1 MSLKTC
7 NKAEEANLY
16 TLEVSI
22 DGQTFNDAM
31 NKAFNKQKNRIALP
45 GFRKG
50 KVTRKMA
57 ETFYG
62 KGFLYEDALDICYPA
77 AVEGA
82 IAEAGLD
89 VVGTKSA
96 DIKEIGEDG
105 VELTVDVYVKPDVAI
120 KAYKELKAT
129 KKKVEATEEEI
140 KDKIDELVHRN
151 ARIISVEDRAAQD
164 GDIAVID
171 FEGFVDDV
179 PFEGGKG
186 ENYELKL
193 GSGTFIPGFEDQI
206 VGHNPEDAFDV
217 NVTFPHEYAPE
228 LADNDA
234 VFKVKLHEIKVEEF
248 PEVDDEFAQDAADC
262 DTVDDLKKQLADEI
276 KSEKEEAN
284 EREIRTQLFDKLV
297 ENTEG
302 EIPPVMIDS
311 EIENQVR
318 DMDYRLSSQ
327 GMNFQTY
334 LQYMGMDMDG
344 YKAQARP
351 EAEKAVKL
359 RLALEKVA
367 ALEAIE
373 IADEDLEA
381 EYDKYAEQYKM
392 EKDQIKKII
401 PVDGLKKDMAVEKA
415 IKVIRDSAKV
425 TTARKPR
432 APKEKTEAAE
442 AEAEAEASP
451 E

>member
-62 KGFLYEDALDICYPA
+62 KGFLYEDALDICYPS
-77 AVEGA
+77 AVEEA

-105 VELTVDVYVKPDVAI
+105 VELTVEVYVKPDVDV

-129 KKKVEATEEEI
+129 RKKVEATEKEI
-140 KDKIDELVHRN
+140 NDKIDELVHRN

-179 PFEGGKG
+179 AFEGGKG

-206 VGHNPEDAFDV
+206 IGHNPEDAFDV
-217 NVTFPHEYAPE
+217 NLTFPHEYAPE
-228 LADNDA
+228 LADKDA

-262 DTVDDLKKQLADEI
+262 DTVDALKKQLADEI

-297 ENTEG
+297 ENTDG

-311 EIENQVR
+311 EIENQIR

-334 LQYMGMDMDG
+334 LQYMGMDMDA
-344 YKAQARP
+344 YKEQARP

-367 ALEAIE
+367 ALEEIE
-373 IADEDLEA
+373 IGDEDLEA

-401 PVDGLKKDMAVEKA
+401 PVDGLKKDLAVEKA
-415 IKVIRDSAKV
+415 IKVIRDNAKV

-432 APKEKTEAAE
+432 AAKEKTEAAE
-442 AEAEAEASP
+442 SEEAAE
-451 E
+451 

>member
-1 MSLKTC
+1 MSLKAC

-22 DGQTFNDAM
+22 DGQTFNDAL
-31 NKAFNKQKNRIALP
+31 NKAFAKQKNRISLP

-89 VVGTKSA
+89 VVGTKKA

-105 VELTVDVYVKPDVAI
+105 VELIVEVYVKPDVEI

-129 KKKVEATEEEI
+129 RKKVEATDEEI
-140 KDKIDELVHRN
+140 QEKIDELVRRN
-151 ARIISVEDRAAQD
+151 ARILSVEDRAAQE

-171 FEGFVDDV
+171 FEGFVDGVAFD
-179 PFEGGKG
+179 GGKG

-206 VGHNPEDAFDV
+206 IGHNPEDAFDV
-217 NVTFPHEYAPE
+217 NVTFPHDYAAE
-228 LADNDA
+228 LADKDA
-234 VFKVKLHEIKVEEF
+234 VFQVKLHEIKTEEF

-276 KSEKEEAN
+276 KSEKDSAN

-302 EIPPVMIDS
+302 DIPPVMIDS
-311 EIENQVR
+311 EIENQIR

-334 LQYMGMDMDG
+334 LQYMGMDMDA
-344 YKAQARP
+344 YKEQMQP

-373 IADEDLEA
+373 ISDDDLEA

-392 EKDQIKKII
+392 EKEQIKKII
-401 PVDGLKKDMAVEKA
+401 PVDGLKKDLAVEKA
-415 IKVIRDSAKV
+415 IQVIRDNAKV

-432 APKEKTEAAE
+432 APKEKTADAPQTDAGESAE
-442 AEAEAEASP
+442 
-451 E
+451 

>member
-22 DGQTFNDAM
+22 DAQTFNDAM
-31 NKAFNKQKNRIALP
+31 NKAFAKQKNRISLP

-62 KGFLYEDALDICYPA
+62 KGFLYEDALDLCYPT
-77 AVEGA
+77 AVEDA
-82 IAEAGLD
+82 IKEAQLET
-89 VVGTKSA
+89 VGTKSA
-96 DIKEIGEDG
+96 DIKEIGENG
-105 VELTVDVYVKPDVAI
+105 VELTVEVYVKPDVEI

-129 KKKVEATEEEI
+129 KKKVEATDEEI
-140 KDKIDELVHRN
+140 NAKIDELVHRN

-171 FEGFVDDV
+171 FEGFVDGV
-179 PFEGGKG
+179 AFEGGKG
-186 ENYELKL
+186 ENYELKI

-206 VGHNPEDAFDV
+206 IGHNAEDAFDV
-217 NVTFPHEYAPE
+217 NVTFPHEYTPE
-228 LADNDA
+228 LADKEA
-234 VFKVKLHEIKVEEF
+234 VFKVTLHEIKTEEF

-262 DTVDDLKKQLADEI
+262 DTVDALKKQLADEI
-276 KSEKEEAN
+276 KHEKEDAN
-284 EREIRTQLFDKLV
+284 DREIRSQLFDKLV

-302 EIPPVMIDS
+302 EIPPVMVDS
-311 EIENQVR
+311 EIENQIR

-334 LQYMGMDMDG
+334 LQYMGMDMDA
-344 YKAQARP
+344 YKEQARP
-351 EAEKAVKL
+351 DAEKAVKL

-367 ALEAIE
+367 ELAGITVS
-373 IADEDLEA
+373 DEEMEA

-392 EKDQIKKII
+392 EKEQIKKII
-401 PVDGLKKDMAVEKA
+401 PVDGLKKDLCVEKA
-415 IKVIRDSAKV
+415 IQVIRDNAKI

-432 APKEKTEAAE
+432 APKEKTDVAPADEETAE
-442 AEAEAEASP
+442 
-451 E
+451 

>member
-16 TLEVSI
+16 TLEISI

-31 NKAFNKQKNRIALP
+31 NKAFNKQKSRISLP

-77 AVEGA
+77 AVEEA

-105 VELTVDVYVKPDVAI
+105 VELTVDVYVKPDVEI

-140 KDKIDELVHRN
+140 KDKIDELVRRN

-179 PFEGGKG
+179 AFEGGKG
-186 ENYELKL
+186 ENYELKI

-206 VGHNPEDAFDV
+206 IGHKPEDAFDV

-228 LADNDA
+228 LADKAA
-234 VFKVKLHEIKVEEF
+234 VFKVKVHEIKVEEF

-262 DTVDDLKKQLADEI
+262 DTVEDLKKQLADEI

-302 EIPPVMIDS
+302 DIPPVMIDS

-334 LQYMGMDMDG
+334 LQYMGMDMDA
-344 YKAQARP
+344 YKEQARP

-367 ALEAIE
+367 SLEQIE
-373 IADEDLEA
+373 IGDDELEA

-392 EKDQIKKII
+392 EKEQIKKII

-415 IKVIRDSAKV
+415 IKVIRDNAKV

-432 APKEKTEAAE
+432 APKEKPEAAPE
-442 AEAEAEASP
+442 TEESAE
-451 E
+451 

>member
-1 MSLKTC
+1 MSLKAC

-31 NKAFNKQKNRIALP
+31 NKAFAKQKNRIALP

-77 AVEGA
+77 AVEEA
-82 IAEAGLD
+82 IGEAGLEA
-89 VVGTKSA
+89 VGTKSA

-105 VELTVDVYVKPDVAI
+105 VELTVEVYVKPDVTV

-140 KDKIDELVHRN
+140 NEKIDALVHRN
-151 ARIISVEDRAAQD
+151 ARILSVEDRAAQD
-164 GDIAVID
+164 GDITVID
-171 FEGFVDDV
+171 FEGFVDGV
-179 PFEGGKG
+179 AFEGGKG

-206 VGHNPEDAFDV
+206 IGHHPEDAFDV

-228 LADNDA
+228 LADKDA
-234 VFKVKLHEIKVEEF
+234 VFKVKLHEIKTEEL

-262 DTVDDLKKQLADEI
+262 DTVEDLKKQLADEI
-276 KSEKEEAN
+276 KSGKEDAN

-311 EIENQVR
+311 EIENQIR

-334 LQYMGMDMDG
+334 LQYMGMDMDA
-344 YKAQARP
+344 YKEQARP

-367 ALEAIE
+367 AVEEIE
-373 IADEDLEA
+373 ISDEDLEA
-381 EYDKYAEQYKM
+381 EYEKYAEQYKM
-392 EKDQIKKII
+392 EIDQIKKII
-401 PVDGLKKDMAVEKA
+401 PVDGLKKDLAVEKA
-415 IKVIRDSAKV
+415 IAVIRDNAKI

-432 APKEKTEAAE
+432 APKEKSAEGTQAESEAA
-442 AEAEAEASP
+442 AE
-451 E
+451 

>member
-22 DGQTFNDAM
+22 DAKTFEDAM
-31 NKAFNKQKNRIALP
+31 NKAFNKQKNRISLP

-62 KGFLYEDALDICYPA
+62 KGFLYEDALDICYPT
-77 AVEGA
+77 AVEDA
-82 IAEAGLD
+82 IKETELD
-89 VVGTKSA
+89 AVGTKSA
-96 DIKEIGEDG
+96 DIKEIGENG
-105 VELTVDVYVKPDVAI
+105 VELTVEVYVKPDVEI

-129 KKKVEATEEEI
+129 KKKVEATDDEI
-140 KDKIDELVHRN
+140 NAKIDELVHRN

-171 FEGFVDDV
+171 FEGFVDGVAFD
-179 PFEGGKG
+179 GGKG

-193 GSGTFIPGFEDQI
+193 GSGTFIPGFEDQVI
-206 VGHNPEDAFDV
+206 GHNAEDAFDV

-228 LADNDA
+228 LADKDA
-234 VFKVKLHEIKVEEF
+234 VFKVTLHEIKTEEF

-262 DTVDDLKKQLADEI
+262 DTVDALKKQLADEI
-276 KSEKEEAN
+276 KQEKEDAN
-284 EREIRTQLFDKLV
+284 DREIRSQLFDKLV

-302 EIPPVMIDS
+302 EIPPVMVDS
-311 EIENQVR
+311 EIENQIR

-334 LQYMGMDMDG
+334 LQYMGMDLDA
-344 YKAQARP
+344 YKEQSRP

-367 ALEAIE
+367 ALEEIE
-373 IADEDLEA
+373 ISDEDLEA
-381 EYDKYAEQYKM
+381 EYEKYAEQYKM
-392 EKDQIKKII
+392 EMEQIKKII

-415 IKVIRDSAKV
+415 IQVIRDNAKV

-432 APKEKTEAAE
+432 APKEKTEAAP
-442 AEAEAEASP
+442 AEEETAE
-451 E
+451 

>member
-228 LADNDA
+228 LADKDA

-284 EREIRTQLFDKLV
+284 EREIRT
-297 ENTEG
+297 
-302 EIPPVMIDS
+302 VMIDS

-442 AEAEAEASP
+442 AEAEAEASA